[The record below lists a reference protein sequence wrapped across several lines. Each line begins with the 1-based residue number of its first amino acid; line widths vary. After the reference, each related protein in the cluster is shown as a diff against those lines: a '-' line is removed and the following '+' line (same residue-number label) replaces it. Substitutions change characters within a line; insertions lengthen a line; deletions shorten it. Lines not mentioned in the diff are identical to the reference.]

1 MEFMDKYNLFI
12 VGENGESIAIKRA
25 EGFPDTR
32 SKNQKKKDRREFY
45 KNKRKSRGSLSF
57 TIEREKPWHE
67 RIIIKSVDN
76 KLK

>member
-1 MEFMDKYNLFI
+1 MNLSDYQLFI
-12 VGENGESIAIKRA
+12 NGQPIKIRRA
-25 EGFPDTR
+25 EGIPDTR

-67 RIIIKSVDN
+67 RIIIKSVD
-76 KLK
+76 KI

>member
-1 MEFMDKYNLFI
+1 MDKYNLFI
-12 VGENGESIAIKRA
+12 VGENGESITIKRA

-57 TIEREKPWHE
+57 TIEKEKPWHE

>member
-1 MEFMDKYNLFI
+1 MNLSDYQIFI
-12 VGENGESIAIKRA
+12 NGQPIKRA

-45 KNKRKSRGSLSF
+45 KNKRKSCGSLSF

-67 RIIIKSVDN
+67 RIIIK
-76 KLK
+76 KC

>member
-1 MEFMDKYNLFI
+1 MNLSDYQI
-12 VGENGESIAIKRA
+12 YINGQPIKRA

-57 TIEREKPWHE
+57 TIEREKTVA
-67 RIIIKSVDN
+67 RKN
-76 KLK
+76 NYKKC